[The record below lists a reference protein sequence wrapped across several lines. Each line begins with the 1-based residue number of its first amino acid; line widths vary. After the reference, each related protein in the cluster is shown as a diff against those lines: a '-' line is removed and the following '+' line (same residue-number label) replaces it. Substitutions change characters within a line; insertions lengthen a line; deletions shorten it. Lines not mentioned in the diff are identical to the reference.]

1 MSLLRELSW
10 KTKYDSDELSL
21 VSEFYLPVLQC
32 AVRYDRSTGYF
43 SSRVLTLAAR
53 GIEGLVR
60 NDGRM
65 RLVVGCTLAPDE
77 VAAIEKGLALRE
89 AISAHFSRVPL
100 SAETP
105 EQTNALELVAWMVAN
120 GFLEVRIAVPCTFS
134 RKPFAGSN
142 GIFHEKAG
150 ILMDKTGDRIAFNG
164 SVNET
169 AAGWGGPGMGNWE
182 SFHVFCDWDGGK
194 SHVSA
199 EQTSFDRLWNNEA
212 KHCLVVD
219 IPTAVH
225 KDLLRFLPANDG
237 KPQRLLIDLDEEP
250 TSEAPSEP
258 VGAQPIAPV
267 PKEPDLPD
275 LEALRQTIWHIIR
288 QAPAELG
295 GGEYV
300 GEATSGVEPWPHQ
313 IRAFQR
319 LYDAWPPKLL
329 MADEVGLGKTIEA
342 GLLLRQ
348 AWMSGRAKRILVL
361 APRAVLTQWQ
371 IELREKFNLNWPI
384 YDGHDLNWYDCKA
397 LSLSNRVERKVD
409 RESWHKESF
418 VIVSSQL
425 MRRADRAQE
434 MLVAAEPWDLVVL
447 DEAHHARR
455 RGAGAGSGKDKG
467 PNQLLK
473 LMHGLKNRTKGLV
486 LLTATPMQVHPVE
499 VWDLLSLLGLP
510 ESWTEDSFNRFF
522 EKVAAGNPT
531 PEEFEWLAMLFR
543 SVAEKYGLPSVE
555 SVVRQS
561 KVGALSARKVLAA
574 LTDRLQTPRKQ
585 LSTEQRR
592 IALDVIKRNTP
603 VARLISRHTRDLL
616 RKYQSAGKLTTRI
629 ATRHV
634 QDEFV
639 ELSPAERETYEAV
652 EDYISNAYNQ
662 AAAAE
667 RNAVGFVMTI
677 YRRRLASSF
686 HALASTLEE
695 RLKSVKSGRFTSVA
709 TEEDISD
716 DESADEAMDTEDAQK
731 LERQALVVE
740 ETSTIE
746 ALLADVKRLPL
757 DTKATVL
764 LIQLNRLVEQD
775 YFQVIVFTQYSATL
789 DFLKRFLFENDFRVM
804 CFSGKGGETHSR
816 EGRWLPKS
824 REEIK
829 RLFRAGEADVLI
841 ATDAAAEGLNFQFCG
856 ALINYDMPWNPMR
869 VEQRIGRIDRLG
881 QKFEDIQIINLHYD
895 DTVETDVYR
904 ALGERIGLFKR
915 FVGKLQPIL
924 ATLPSRI
931 AQAALARRGDGEDM
945 RQSLVSDLDENIRSA
960 QAEGFD
966 IDEATDADLE
976 TPTRPAPYY
985 DLKDLDKLI
994 LRPQLLPPG
1003 VKARRTGRHEYDITM
1018 PGMKEPLRVTTSRT
1032 LFEQHP
1038 GTYELWSPGSPLFP
1052 VTEDGGAEQGT
1063 APKSWRLANAL
1074 AEPVDASTTGRS
1086 SAT

>member
-21 VSEFYLPVLQC
+21 VSEFYVPVLQC

-43 SSRVLTLAAR
+43 SSRVLTLVAR

-60 NDGRM
+60 NGGRM

-77 VAAIEKGLALRE
+77 VAAIEKGLTLRD
-89 AISAHFSRVPL
+89 AIGAHFARVPL
-100 SAETP
+100 RAEAP
-105 EQTNALELVAWMVAN
+105 EQEGALELVAWMVAN
-120 GFLEVRIAVPCTFS
+120 GYLEVRVAVPCTLS
-134 RKPFAGSN
+134 RKPWPGSN

-150 ILMDKTGDRIAFNG
+150 ILMDKTGDRLAFNG

-169 AAGWGGPGMGNWE
+169 AAGWGGPGFGNWE

-194 SHVSA
+194 SHVNA
-199 EQTSFDRLWNNEA
+199 EQTGFDRLWDNEA

-225 KDLLRFLPANDG
+225 DDLLRFLPANDG
-237 KPQRLLIDLDEEP
+237 KPNRLLLDP
-250 TSEAPSEP
+250 DEAPTIEP
-258 VGAQPIAPV
+258 PPKPVSTQPGLPAPKV
-267 PKEPDLPD
+267 PDQNEV
-275 LEALRQTIWHIIR
+275 RRTVWRIIR
-288 QAPAELG
+288 QAPAEPN
-295 GGEYV
+295 GGEWV
-300 GEATSGVEPWPHQ
+300 GEATSAVEPWPHQ

-319 LYDAWPPKLL
+319 LYDSWPPKLL
-329 MADEVGLGKTIEA
+329 IADEVGLGKTIEA

-348 AWMSGRAKRILVL
+348 AWLSGRAKRILVL

-384 YDGHDLNWYDCKA
+384 YDGTELSWYDCKA
-397 LSLSNRVERKVD
+397 LSLGDRVNRKVG
-409 RESWHKESF
+409 RNAWHKENCL
-418 VIVSSQL
+418 IVSSQL
-425 MRRADRAQE
+425 MRRADRAKE
-434 MLVAAEPWDLVVL
+434 LLAAAAAEPWDLVVL

-455 RGAGAGSGKDKG
+455 RGAGAGIGKDKG
-467 PNQLLK
+467 PNQLLR
-473 LMHGLKNRTKGLV
+473 LMQELKSRTKGLV

-499 VWDLLSLLGLP
+499 VWDLLNLLGLP
-510 ESWTEDSFNRFF
+510 EVWTEDAFSRFF
-522 EKVAAGNPT
+522 EKVASGNPT
-531 PEEFEWLAMLFR
+531 PEDFEWLAMLFR
-543 SVAEKYGLPSVE
+543 SVVTKFGAPTVD
-555 SVVRQS
+555 SVVRQA
-561 KVGALSARKVLAA
+561 KVGALSARRILAA
-574 LTDRLQTPRKQ
+574 LVDTLQTPRKQ
-585 LSTEQRR
+585 LSTDQRR

-634 QDEFV
+634 HDEFV
-639 ELSPAERETYEAV
+639 ELSTAEREAYEAV

-686 HALASTLEE
+686 HALSMTLEA
-695 RLKSVKSGRFTSVA
+695 RLKSVKSGKFSSVA
-709 TEEDISD
+709 TDEDISD
-716 DESADEAMDTEDAQK
+716 DESADEAMDTEDAEK

-757 DTKATVL
+757 DTKAQVL
-764 LIQLNRLVEQD
+764 LTQLNSLIEAE
-775 YFQVIVFTQYSATL
+775 YFQVIVFTQYTATL
-789 DFLKRFLFENDFRVM
+789 DFLKQFLADNDFRVL
-804 CFSGKGGETHSR
+804 CFSGKGGETYSR
-816 EGRWLPKS
+816 EGKWLPES
-824 REEIK
+824 REKIK
-829 RLFRAGEADVLI
+829 RLFRDGEADVLV

-856 ALINYDMPWNPMR
+856 ALVNYDMPWNPMR

-881 QKFEDIQIINLHYD
+881 QKFEDIRIINLHYE

-904 ALGERIGLFKR
+904 ALGERIGLFKK

-931 AQAALARRGDGEDM
+931 AKAALARRGDDDEN
-945 RQSLVSDLDENIRSA
+945 RQSVISDLDENIRNA

-994 LRPQLLPPG
+994 RRPQFLPPG
-1003 VKARRTGRHEYDITM
+1003 IKAKRIAPYEYEFTM
-1018 PGMKEPLRVTTSRT
+1018 PGMKQPLRVTTSRG
-1032 LFEQHP
+1032 LFEEHP

-1052 VTEDGGAEQGT
+1052 VPDEGGQEQGS
-1063 APKSWRLANAL
+1063 AQKSWRLANVL
-1074 AEPVDASTTGRS
+1074 SES
-1086 SAT
+1086 

>member
-21 VSEFYLPVLQC
+21 VSEFYVPALQC

-89 AISAHFSRVPL
+89 AVAAHFSRLPL
-100 SAETP
+100 SADTA
-105 EQTNALELVAWMVAN
+105 EQANALELVAWMVAN
-120 GFLEVRIAVPCTFS
+120 GFLEVRIAVPCTLS

-150 ILMDKTGDRIAFNG
+150 ILMDKTGDRLAFNG

-169 AAGWGGPGMGNWE
+169 AAGWGGPGLGNWE

-194 SHVSA
+194 GHVTA
-199 EQTSFDRLWNNEA
+199 EQASFDRLWNNEA

-225 KDLLRFLPANDG
+225 DDLLRFLPANDG
-237 KPQRLLIDLDEEP
+237 KPQRLLNDPDQESI
-250 TSEAPSEP
+250 SEP
-258 VGAQPIAPV
+258 PPQPVTVQPSPST
-267 PKEPDLPD
+267 PKGPD
-275 LEALRQTIWHIIR
+275 LEELRRTIWHIIR
-288 QAPAELG
+288 QAPAESG
-295 GGEYV
+295 GGEYI

-313 IRAFQR
+313 VRAFQR

-329 MADEVGLGKTIEA
+329 IADEVGLGKTIEA

-348 AWMSGRAKRILVL
+348 AWLSGRAKRILVL

-384 YDGHDLNWYDCKA
+384 YDGHDLRWYDCKA
-397 LSLSNRVERKVD
+397 LSLSDRVERRVE
-409 RESWHKESF
+409 REDWHNESC

-425 MRRADRAQE
+425 MRRADRAKE
-434 MLVAAEPWDLVVL
+434 LLVAQEWDLVIL

-455 RGAGAGSGKDKG
+455 RGAGAGIGKDKG

-473 LMHGLKNRTKGLV
+473 LMQGVKNRTKGLV

-499 VWDLLSLLGLP
+499 VWDLLNLLGLP

-543 SVAEKYGLPSVE
+543 SVADKYGPPSVE

-561 KVGALSARKVLAA
+561 KVGALGAKKVLAA
-574 LTDRLQTPRKQ
+574 LSDKLQTPRKQ
-585 LSTEQRR
+585 LSAEQRR

-616 RKYQSAGKLTTRI
+616 RQYQSAGKLNTRI

-639 ELSPAERETYEAV
+639 ELSDREREVYNAV
-652 EDYISNAYNQ
+652 EEYISTAYNQ

-686 HALASTLEE
+686 HALATTLEE
-695 RLKSVKSGRFTSVA
+695 RLKSVKSGKFTSVA
-709 TEEDISD
+709 TEEDVSD
-716 DESADEAMDTEDAQK
+716 DESADEAMDAEDAEK
-731 LERQALVVE
+731 LERQALVAE

-746 ALLADVKRLPL
+746 ALLADVKCLPL
-757 DTKATVL
+757 DTKAKVL
-764 LIQLNRLVEQD
+764 LAQLNRLREQEH
-775 YFQVIVFTQYSATL
+775 FQAIVFTQYSATL
-789 DFLKRFLFENDFRVM
+789 DFLKKFLFENDFRVL
-804 CFSGKGGETHSR
+804 CFSGKGGEQPSR
-816 EGRWLPKS
+816 EGKWMTKS

-829 RLFRAGEADVLI
+829 RLFRAEEADVLI

-881 QKFEDIQIINLHYD
+881 QKFEHIQIVNLHYE

-904 ALGERIGLFKR
+904 ALRDRIHLFKQ

-931 AQAALARRGDGEDM
+931 AQAALARRGDGDEA
-945 RQSLVSDLDENIRSA
+945 RHSVVTDLDENIRAA

-966 IDEATDADLE
+966 IDEATDADQE
-976 TPTRPAPYY
+976 MPDRPAPYY

-994 LRPQLLPPG
+994 RLPHLLPPG
-1003 VKARRTGRHEYDITM
+1003 VKVKRTERHQYDITM
-1018 PGMKEPLRVTTSRT
+1018 PGMKEPLRVTTSRS

-1038 GTYELWSPGSPLFP
+1038 GTFELWSPGSPLFP
-1052 VTEDGGAEQGT
+1052 VSEKGAADDQKN
-1063 APKSWRLANAL
+1063 ASQNWRLSSVL
-1074 AEPVDASTTGRS
+1074 AEAMSAPSQETTPAS
-1086 SAT
+1086 